1 MWKAEVYVTL
11 KKTVLDPQGATV
23 QNALRALGY
32 KNVVEVRVGKFM
44 ELAIEGGDRG
54 QVAAQVEE
62 MCRRLQPGDRGV
74 PFPPGGNGHDGEAGP
89 LKFGVVVFPGSNCDA
104 DCFHVVKEVLGQ
116 PVDYVWHQERDLQG
130 YDCVILPGGFSY
142 GDYLRSG
149 AIARFSPVMG
159 AVEDFASRG
168 GLVLGICNG
177 FQILLEAGLLPG
189 AMRRNDCLQFRCH
202 FVHLRVENPRTPYTS
217 LCREGQV
224 LRIPIA
230 HAEGNYYADGE
241 TLRDMEARGQVVFR
255 YCDGEGMVTPASNPN
270 GSVGNVAGV
279 CNREG
284 NVLGMMP
291 HPERAA
297 ESILGAEDG
306 RLLLESICRYLEGR

>member
-1 MWKAEVYVTL
+1 M
-11 KKTVLDPQGATV
+11 
-23 QNALRALGY
+23 
-32 KNVVEVRVGKFM
+32 
-44 ELAIEGGDRG
+44 
-54 QVAAQVEE
+54 
-62 MCRRLQPGDRGV
+62 
-74 PFPPGGNGHDGEAGP
+74 
-89 LKFGVVVFPGSNCDA
+89 KFGVVVFPGSNCDA

-116 PVDYVWHQERDLQG
+116 PVDYVWHQERDLRG

-306 RLLLESICRYLEGR
+306 RLILESICRYLEGR

>member
-1 MWKAEVYVTL
+1 M
-11 KKTVLDPQGATV
+11 
-23 QNALRALGY
+23 
-32 KNVVEVRVGKFM
+32 
-44 ELAIEGGDRG
+44 
-54 QVAAQVEE
+54 
-62 MCRRLQPGDRGV
+62 
-74 PFPPGGNGHDGEAGP
+74 
-89 LKFGVVVFPGSNCDA
+89 KFGVVVFPGSNCDA

-116 PVDYVWHQERDLQG
+116 PVDYVWHQDRDLRG

-306 RLLLESICRYLEGR
+306 RLILESICRYLEGR